1 MSIALNAAQLLGEI
15 GVGGLILNDYTLK
28 ISEIE
33 GGHRLT
39 VTRGSEVQTLDVMGG
54 TGGSGDELL
63 TMIEEVL

>member
-39 VTRGSEVQTLDVMGG
+39 VTRGSEVQTMDVMGG

>member
-15 GVGGLILNDYTLK
+15 VVGGLILNDYTLK

-39 VTRGSEVQTLDVMGG
+39 VTRGSEVQTMDVMGG